1 MTYVYFILFIIMSET
16 TATTANTNKLTES
29 AQDEALNR
37 PVIGATQ
44 DGNRQ
49 KKLNEEIG
57 LNPDVIK
64 AKELL
69 NQGKISIEEFERLTK
84 KK

>member
-1 MTYVYFILFIIMSET
+1 MSET